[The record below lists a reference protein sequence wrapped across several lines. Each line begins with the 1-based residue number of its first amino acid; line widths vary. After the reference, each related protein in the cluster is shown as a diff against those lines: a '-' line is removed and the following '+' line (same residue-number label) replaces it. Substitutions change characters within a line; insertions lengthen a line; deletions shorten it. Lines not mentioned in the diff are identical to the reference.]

1 MTKVSIETTPI
12 TELKGVGPKLAEKLE
27 RLGITTVQDMLFHFP
42 YRYQNRTRIHS
53 IGSLTPGQEASV
65 SAVVEVCDVAFRGR
79 RNLICRISDNTG
91 MLSLRFFHF
100 SKAQQDRLQRGVRVY
115 VFGEVR
121 HGRDGLEM
129 IHPEY
134 EILAYGEDAEA
145 DENLTPVYNT
155 TEGVHRLTLRKL
167 ARQALER
174 YGNQIEELLPAS
186 ILPEPSWPELA
197 EAVRNLHK
205 PDPDVDTSKLET
217 GTHPW
222 QQRLAYEE
230 LLAWQLSFRQ
240 QRAKRQKAKAPVIE
254 VAGKLQQQLLDS
266 LPFTPTS
273 AQQKVMEEIHLDLE
287 KPRCMQRL
295 VQGDV
300 GSGKTLVAAVAATR
314 VIEAGYQVAL
324 MAPTELLAEQHK
336 QNLAGWF
343 EPLGI
348 SSCLLTGKLT
358 AAARRQVTEQI
369 HTGEASVIVGTHA
382 LFQDDVSYANLGMVI
397 VDEQH
402 RFGVDQR
409 LALLNKGGKAGDN
422 GETLMPHQ
430 LVMTATPIPR
440 TLAQTVY
447 ADLDVSI
454 IDELPPGRTPVTT
467 VVIPDSRRD
476 EVVQRVR
483 AACLEGR
490 QAYWVCPLIEESE
503 VLQLQT
509 ATDMA
514 TSLAEALP
522 ELHVGLIHGRL
533 RAIDKDEVMQGFKRG
548 ELQLLVATTVIE
560 VGVDVPNATSM
571 IIEHAERLG
580 LSQLHQ
586 LRGRVGRGEASSS
599 CILLYQSP
607 LSQLARER
615 LAVLRETTDGFVV
628 AQRDLELRGP
638 GELLG
643 TRQTGLPSFQV
654 ADLVRD
660 QQLLPAV
667 QQAAVEMEHAHGQQ
681 SQALVQRWL
690 GSRQQFGDV

>member
-1 MTKVSIETTPI
+1 MASIETAPI
-12 TELKGVGPKLAEKLE
+12 TELKGVGPKLAEKLG
-27 RLGITTVQDMLFHFP
+27 RLGINTVQDMLFHFP
-42 YRYQNRTRIHS
+42 YRYQDRTHIHP
-53 IGSLTPGQEASV
+53 IGSLLPGSEA
-65 SAVVEVCDVAFRGR
+65 AVTGAVAVCDVAFRGR

-91 MLSLRFFHF
+91 SLSLRFFHF
-100 SKAQQDRLQRGVRVY
+100 SKAQQDRLQRGVRLY

-121 HGRDGLEM
+121 AGRDGPEM

-134 EILAYGEDAEA
+134 EVLAYDEEAEA
-145 DENLTPVYNT
+145 KDTLTPVYNT

-167 ARQALER
+167 ARQALDR
-174 YGNQIEELLPAS
+174 YGDNIEELLPAS
-186 ILPEPSWPELA
+186 LLPEPTWPALA
-197 EAVRNLHK
+197 EAVQNLHQ
-205 PDPDVDTSKLET
+205 PDPDVDISLLEA

-222 QQRLAYEE
+222 QQRLAFEE
-230 LLAWQLSFRQ
+230 LLAWQLGFRQ
-240 QRAKRQKAKAPVIE
+240 QRSKRQKAMAPVID
-254 VAGKLQQQLLDS
+254 VAGRLQEKLLAS
-266 LPFTPTS
+266 LPFSPTA
-273 AQQKVMEEIHLDLE
+273 AQQRVTEEVRIDLA
-287 KPRCMQRL
+287 KPQCMQRL

-300 GSGKTLVAAVAATR
+300 GSGKTLVAALAATR
-314 VIEAGYQVAL
+314 LIEAGYQVAL
-324 MAPTELLAEQHK
+324 MAPTELLAEQHN
-336 QNLAGWF
+336 QNFSSWF
-343 EPLGI
+343 QPLGI
-348 SSCLLTGKLT
+348 NTCLLTGKLG
-358 AAARRQVTEQI
+358 AAARRQALEQI
-369 HTGEASVIVGTHA
+369 ASGDASIIVGTHA
-382 LFQDDVSYANLGMVI
+382 LFQDEVSYKNLGMVI

-409 LALLNKGGKAGDN
+409 LALLNKGGHSGDE
-422 GETLMPHQ
+422 GEPLMPHQ

-447 ADLDVSI
+447 ADLDVSV

-467 VVIPDSRRD
+467 VVIEDSRRD

-483 AACLEGR
+483 ATCLEGR

-503 VLQLQT
+503 ALQLQT

-514 TSLAEALP
+514 ASLTEALP
-522 ELHVGLIHGRL
+522 ELQVGLIHGRL
-533 RAIDKDEVMQGFKRG
+533 RSADKDSIMRAFKSG

-586 LRGRVGRGEASSS
+586 LRGRVGRGAASSS
-599 CILLYQSP
+599 CVLLYQSP

-615 LAVLRETTDGFVV
+615 LSVMRETTDGFVV

-643 TRQTGLPSFQV
+643 TRQTGLPQFQV

-660 QQLLPAV
+660 QDLLPTV
-667 QQAAVEMEHAHGQQ
+667 QQLAIEMEAEHNQHCD
-681 SQALVQRWL
+681 ALVQRWL